1 MTLPGKNYLSIV
13 NIIIHT
19 SKCLRL
25 STLNWQQVAVLNV
38 SEGRSLTCLPNHII
52 KNVRN
57 NCPQMFYRIAV
68 LKNLQNSQ
76 KYT

>member
-38 SEGRSLTCLPNHII
+38 SEGCSLTCLPISYN
-52 KNVRN
+52 
-57 NCPQMFYRIAV
+57 
-68 LKNLQNSQ
+68 
-76 KYT
+76 

>member
-13 NIIIHT
+13 NIIHT

-38 SEGRSLTCLPNHII
+38 SEGRSLTCLPISYN
-52 KNVRN
+52 
-57 NCPQMFYRIAV
+57 
-68 LKNLQNSQ
+68 
-76 KYT
+76 